1 MRVSMLRVKTWQK
14 CKKELNRG
22 NNYQLAIVSSVIRVH
37 HRCFLFQRM
46 LEFDPTARVT
56 AVEALDAE
64 YFAGEKDI
72 TRLDSDRIGDL

>member
-1 MRVSMLRVKTWQK
+1 
-14 CKKELNRG
+14 
-22 NNYQLAIVSSVIRVH
+22 
-37 HRCFLFQRM
+37 M